1 MLALLILHAEQ
12 LGYQLT
18 QSRGYA
24 SEAANKADG
33 GHENSLHTKRL
44 AQDWNLFK
52 DGKYISDGSGHDILH
67 DFWDS
72 IGGARRITNDLN
84 HYSLEDGGMI

>member
-18 QSRGYA
+18 LSRGYA

-33 GHENSLHTKRL
+33 GHKTSLHTQRL
-44 AQDWNLFK
+44 AQDYNLFK
-52 DGKYISDGSGHDILH
+52 DGKYLSDGSGHDVLH

-72 IGGARRITNDLN
+72 IGGAPRIVKDLN
-84 HYSLEDGGMI
+84 HYSKADGGMT